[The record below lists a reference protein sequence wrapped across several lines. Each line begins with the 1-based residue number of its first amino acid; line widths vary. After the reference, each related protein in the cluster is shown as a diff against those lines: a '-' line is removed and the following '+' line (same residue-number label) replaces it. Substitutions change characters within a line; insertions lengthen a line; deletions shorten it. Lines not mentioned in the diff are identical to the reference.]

1 MEFTVD
7 GRSVYA
13 ATGHSPW
20 DDRKDSVVFLH
31 GVGADHTVWVLPTRF
46 FGRKGRNVLALDFP
60 GSGRSEGPPLPTI
73 EELAAW
79 VVEVLDAAGIDK
91 AAIVG
96 HSMGA
101 LVSLA
106 VAATRP
112 DRVRGLVLLGVASPM
127 TVSDEL
133 LDNAKRNTWDTVQ
146 MMNLW
151 SHSRRAQIGGNDVP
165 GIWML
170 GLNQRLL
177 EQAKP
182 GVIYAGLK
190 ACHEFASGVEMAGVV
205 TCPTLFL
212 LGSKDRM
219 TPALRAKPLIDAAP
233 QARSVVFADTGHALL
248 AERPDE
254 VLDELITIV

>member
-1 MEFTVD
+1 MQLTVN

-20 DDRKDSVVFLH
+20 ESRKESVVFLH

-46 FGRKGRNVLALDFP
+46 FDRKGRNVAALDFP
-60 GSGRSEGPPLPTI
+60 GSGRSDGPPLQTI
-73 EELAAW
+73 EEMAAW
-79 VVEVLDAAGIDK
+79 VVEVLDEVGIAK
-91 AAIVG
+91 TAVVG

-101 LVSLA
+101 LVALA

-133 LDNAKRNTWDTVQ
+133 LDNARRNTWDTVQ

-151 SHSRRAQIGGNDVP
+151 SHSRKAQIGGNDVP

-177 EQAKP
+177 ERARP
-182 GVIYAGLK
+182 GVIYQGLK
-190 ACHEFASGVEMAGVV
+190 ACHEFNSGVEMARDV

-212 LGSKDRM
+212 LGSRDRM
-219 TPALRAKPLIDAAP
+219 TPALRAKPLIDAIP
-233 QARSVVFADTGHALL
+233 QARSVVFPDTGHALM

-254 VLDELITIV
+254 VLDELITVV